1 MIPIIVA
8 ILAPTINCIQQIP
21 QLYRT
26 YTTKKIRD
34 LSVVSLLLILTTNL
48 LWLAHGYFIM
58 DYSLLVS
65 GLISLFINSNL
76 LLLYW
81 FYV

>member
-34 LSVVSLLLILTTNL
+34 LSLISLLLILTTNL